1 MKKLF
6 GVILVVLSL
15 VAICICEQLMVDTS
29 INYLNEQSLVLY
41 NLSTNTENV
50 NTEEIIEKTYQLKD
64 YWKEKESMLCFFINY
79 KDMSEMS
86 NEIVR
91 MTSYAQDNIKE
102 EYLAS
107 LRLVLYYC
115 ETFDHITG
123 FSFNNIF

>member
-123 FSFNNIF
+123 FCFNNIF